1 MLIKKLFVYFIISF
15 FFYSFAKSQ
24 EIIII
29 SKVDDEI
36 ITNMDV
42 KIEKKYLLLL
52 NKNLNKLSKQE
63 FSELARSSLIREIIK
78 KKEIDKLYIEQDEKI
93 ESKIVK
99 DFYNRLGFDNKNK
112 FTDFLD
118 NKNINFEDLK
128 KKLVIEAMWNQII
141 YNKFK
146 NKVKIDKKFIES
158 EIVNYYNSKKKKY
171 EYNIS
176 EILIEDEKDINIKK
190 NEILK
195 YAEKFGFNIAANK
208 YSKSDT
214 SKYGG
219 NIGWVKSSRL
229 SEKIKK
235 EISKINIGEITD
247 PIQSSSGYLL
257 LRLNDRKE
265 IEEKIDLQNELKQ
278 QIAFE
283 RNKQLKQFSF
293 IYYKK
298 LKKNTVINEAK

>member
-63 FSELARSSLIREIIK
+63 FSELAKSSLIREIIK

-195 YAEKFGFNIAANK
+195 YAEKFGFNISANK

-219 NIGWVKSSRL
+219 NIGWVKSTRL

-247 PIQSSSGYLL
+247 AIQSSSGYLL

-278 QIAFE
+278 QIVFE

>member
-63 FSELARSSLIREIIK
+63 FSELAKSSLIREIIK

-219 NIGWVKSSRL
+219 NIGWVKSTRL

-247 PIQSSSGYLL
+247 AIQSSSGYLL

-278 QIAFE
+278 QIVFE